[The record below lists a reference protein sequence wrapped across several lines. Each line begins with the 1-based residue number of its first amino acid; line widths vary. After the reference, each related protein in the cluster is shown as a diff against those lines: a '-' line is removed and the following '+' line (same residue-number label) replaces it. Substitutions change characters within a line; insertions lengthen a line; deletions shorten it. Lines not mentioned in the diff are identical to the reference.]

1 MPWDPAGR
9 IRALMAPRRSGRPR
23 CPREGSDM
31 LRRKLML
38 FLGSLLAML
47 LVMSIVSVYLLQGV
61 LSQMDHAA
69 GEDGAILQTANGMTD
84 SITDIEIQLREI
96 QLGHVRHL
104 DSLLDRI
111 DALKE
116 QADLFG

>member
-1 MPWDPAGR
+1 
-9 IRALMAPRRSGRPR
+9 MARHPSARQQP
-23 CPREGSDM
+23 PPEESDM

-47 LVMSIVSVYLLQGV
+47 LMVSVVSVYLLQGV
-61 LSQMDHAA
+61 LSQMDYAA
-69 GEDGAILQTANGMTD
+69 GDDGAVLQTANGMTD

-104 DSLLDRI
+104 DSLLDCI

-116 QADLFG
+116 QTDLFGR